1 MEAKRYQNPHALFLA
16 LSNLNPFG
24 LGYLLSG
31 QTMRWLIALIGNL
44 GLLAVGHLTNASK
57 NPVLW
62 AGIFLAVFVGMAVE
76 LWLLL
81 KKKPELISEKLTRN
95 SALLPAAAILVNLL
109 FFGGFFFFRS
119 AGNNLIA
126 KGDQAY
132 ETGDYENSLKDYF
145 SASQLYKLSLNPA
158 VVSVTNRLNEVSTIL
173 AGRTF
178 LAESDYT
185 AAIASIAKFNE
196 YFPKSVKKNEMMALG
211 IDTYL
216 AWADDLRG
224 KNEFENSLSQLDIA
238 LKEYAKAYPD
248 RITEINNA
256 IASNYLQWGTS
267 LVDKK
272 DFDQGIEKLEVVVN
286 QYSLTEAFDLAYKKA
301 AEGHYQAAISLI
313 DSNKDFEMA
322 VAHINTVIDSYPNS
336 DSVDQAIS
344 KKPEALLGWGK
355 SLNDSESY
363 LKALE
368 KYDEIKTLT
377 KDSAILSEVESETQ
391 KTIQLLA
398 RDIGGDGEVEILYTL
413 QETCAGFPATR
424 PTIDIFPEEPGKAL
438 ACDGNDFLIPVDLIA
453 DMPGTFRFIVERE
466 DGSKRIQACPYT
478 GGHTL
483 ERWVNTSLITV
494 KKVKN
499 GDVVTKKTFSG
510 APPES
515 CPYEYAFYAD
525 TDLSWGEYVEET
537 DITEWLEK
545 ALK

>member
-1 MEAKRYQNPHALFLA
+1 MEAKHHQNPQAIFLS

-24 LGYLLSG
+24 LGYLLAG
-31 QTMRWLIALIGNL
+31 QTKRWLVALIGNL
-44 GLLAVGHLTNASK
+44 VLLAVGHLINASK

-62 AGIFLAVFVGMAVE
+62 AGTFLAAFIGMAVD
-76 LWLLL
+76 LWFLL
-81 KKKPELISEKLTRN
+81 KKKPELIREKLTMN
-95 SALLPAAAILVNLL
+95 PALLPVAAILVNVI

-119 AGNNLIA
+119 AGDHLIEQ
-126 KGDQAY
+126 GDQAY
-132 ETGDYENSLKDYF
+132 ESGDYENSLKDYF
-145 SASQLYKLSLNPA
+145 SVSQLYKLSLNPA
-158 VVSVTNRLNEVSTIL
+158 VVSVNNRLNEVSTIL

-178 LAESDYT
+178 LAEADYP
-185 AAIASIAKFNE
+185 AAIETIAKFNE
-196 YFPKSVKKNEMMALG
+196 YFPESIKQTEMMALG

-224 KNEFENSLSQLDIA
+224 KNEFENSLDHLDIA

-248 RITEINNA
+248 RINEINSA

-267 LVDKK
+267 LLEKK
-272 DFDQGIEKLEVVVN
+272 QYNQGIEKLEIVVN
-286 QYSLTEAFDLAYKKA
+286 KYSQTESFDSAYTKA
-301 AEGHYQAAISLI
+301 AEGHYQAAASLI
-313 DSNKDFEMA
+313 ESEKDFELA
-322 VAHINTVIDSYPNS
+322 AAHINTVIDTYSRSNV
-336 DSVDQAIS
+336 VDQALS
-344 KKPEALLGWGK
+344 KKPLALLGWGK
-355 SLNDSESY
+355 SLSDSESY

-377 KDSAILSEVESETQ
+377 EDYAVIAEVESETQ

-424 PTIDIFPEEPGKAL
+424 PTIDIFPEEPGKAMV
-438 ACDGNDFLIPVDLIA
+438 CNGNDFLIPIDFLA
-453 DMPGTFRFIVERE
+453 DAPGTFRFIVERE
-466 DGSKRIQACPYT
+466 DGTKRIQSCPYT

-499 GDVVTKKTFSG
+499 GDVVTKKTFTG
-510 APPES
+510 APPSS

-525 TDLSWGEYVEET
+525 TDLSWGGWVEDA
-537 DITEWLEK
+537 DITTWLEK